1 MRFKEFVLEG
11 YLNTA
16 NPRVKNSNQK
26 AEITSVYSEL
36 PLERTKKNIN
46 GFQVYLFHPEKTDRE
61 KLEVLLKNEKTGE
74 FLGVLRLIDNP
85 HNGGSYVFSDIDTDP
100 SIHGS
105 TAAIKM
111 YAYVI
116 KDLGYTVVSD
126 DTQTKGALSV
136 WKRLASY
143 PGIVVYQWD
152 LANDEYS
159 AWSPSDHE
167 SAFVSSDDM
176 EALNKE
182 EQQLKD
188 KLEDLL
194 DAGKIDYAEY
204 GKLLKKYMAD
214 LHNDADIMDTILD
227 YRLVATRSRGLS
239 R

>member
-11 YLNTA
+11 YLNTT

-46 GFQVYLFHPEKTDRE
+46 GLQVYLFHPEQTDRE

-85 HNGGSYVFSDIDTDP
+85 HGNGSYVFSDIDTDP

-105 TAAIKM
+105 TAAIKL

-116 KDLGYTVVSD
+116 KELGYTVVSD

-136 WKRLASY
+136 WKRLAGY
-143 PGIVVYQWD
+143 PGVVVYQWD
-152 LANDEYS
+152 LDNDEYS
-159 AWSPSDHE
+159 AWSPADHE

-176 EALNKE
+176 EALNQE
-182 EQQLKD
+182 EQELKD
-188 KLEDLL
+188 KLGNLL
-194 DAGKIDYAEY
+194 DAGKIDYNEY
-204 GKLLKKYMAD
+204 GTLLKKYMD
-214 LHNDADIMDTILD
+214 HLHADADRMDAILD
-227 YRLVATRSRGLS
+227 YRLVATRKLGLGK
-239 R
+239 

>member
-1 MRFKEFVLEG
+1 MRFKEFVLEA

-26 AEITSVYSEL
+26 AEITSVYSDL

-46 GFQVYLFHPEKTDRE
+46 GLQVYLFHPEQTDRE

-85 HNGGSYVFSDIDTDP
+85 HGNGSYVFSDIDTDP
-100 SIHGS
+100 SIHGT
-105 TAAIKM
+105 TAAIKL
-111 YAYVI
+111 YSYVI
-116 KDLGYTVVSD
+116 KDLGYTIVSD

-136 WKRLASY
+136 WKRLAGY

-152 LANDEYS
+152 LDNDEYS
-159 AWSPSDHE
+159 VWSPADSD

-176 EALNKE
+176 DSLNKE
-182 EQQLKD
+182 EQQIKD
-188 KLEDLL
+188 KLGDLL
-194 DAGKIDYAEY
+194 DAGKIDYDEY
-204 GKLLKKYMAD
+204 GSLLKKYMAD
-214 LHNDADIMDTILD
+214 LHDEADRMDAVLD
-227 YRLVATRSRGLS
+227 YRLVATRSRGLG